1 MLARVG
7 IGALQLLTPD
17 SHPAVMLPGVPPAQ
31 ALSAHQERA
40 ERYKRGVAL

>member
-17 SHPAVMLPGVPPAQ
+17 SHPAVMLPGVPPPQ
-31 ALSAHQERA
+31 ALN
-40 ERYKRGVAL
+40 ALQ